1 MTDIQNLLVAAL
13 KNSGHAV
20 AILDRELKIRWEG
33 GLPRAM
39 IGAPVDILWHGA
51 KMARREVC
59 KVMDCLVAGM
69 GCQTEGEIKKD
80 GVRWRIDFIPLR
92 DPSGEFQGFA
102 AVRQLVDSAT
112 EGFSE
117 SVAEMYEILF
127 EIGGYEDLAFL
138 GR

>member
-1 MTDIQNLLVAAL
+1 
-13 KNSGHAV
+13 
-20 AILDRELKIRWEG
+20 
-33 GLPRAM
+33 M
-39 IGAPVDILWHGA
+39 IGAPVEILWQGA

-92 DPSGEFQGFA
+92 DPTGEFQGFA
-102 AVRQLVDSAT
+102 AVRQLVNSAT